1 MKLDT
6 IGKNIRKYRNQ
17 RKLRQ
22 DQLPEKTD
30 LSTNYI
36 GMVERGE
43 KIPAL
48 ETFLKIANALEVSA
62 DMLLADVL
70 YTSYAVKDSLL
81 TNFRTP
87 LRQPVILLGVMDMTT
102 QHIAVRTVRVV
113 VQQHWEM
120 AHTYPATIVGNFL
133 VVFHIIKH
141 LCKFAVDAFRVVVAT
156 N

>member
-1 MKLDT
+1 MRLDT
-6 IGKNIRKYRNQ
+6 IGKNIRKYRNL

-22 DQLPEKTD
+22 DQLAEKTD
-30 LSTNYI
+30 LRTNYM

-70 YTSYAVKDSLL
+70 YTSYSVKDSLL
-81 TNFRTP
+81 ADKLDKLNPEERTKIYD
-87 LRQPVILLGVMDMTT
+87 VIDTM
-102 QHIAVRTVRVV
+102 
-113 VQQHWEM
+113 
-120 AHTYPATIVGNFL
+120 
-133 VVFHIIKH
+133 IKH
-141 LCKFAVDAFRVVVAT
+141 SS

>member
-1 MKLDT
+1 MKLET

-22 DQLPEKTD
+22 DQLAEKTD

-36 GMVERGE
+36 GMIERGE

-48 ETFLKIANALEVSA
+48 ETFLKIANTLEVSA

-70 YTSYAVKDSLL
+70 YNNYAIKDSLL
-81 TNFRTP
+81 ADKLEKLSAEERT
-87 LRQPVILLGVMDMTT
+87 RIYDVIDTM
-102 QHIAVRTVRVV
+102 
-113 VQQHWEM
+113 
-120 AHTYPATIVGNFL
+120 
-133 VVFHIIKH
+133 IKH
-141 LCKFAVDAFRVVVAT
+141 SS

>member
-1 MKLDT
+1 MKLET

-22 DQLPEKTD
+22 DQLAEKTD

-36 GMVERGE
+36 GMIERGE

-48 ETFLKIANALEVSA
+48 ETFLKIANTLEVSA

-70 YTSYAVKDSLL
+70 YNNYAIKDSLL
-81 TNFRTP
+81 ADNLEKLSAEERT
-87 LRQPVILLGVMDMTT
+87 RIYDVIDTM
-102 QHIAVRTVRVV
+102 
-113 VQQHWEM
+113 
-120 AHTYPATIVGNFL
+120 
-133 VVFHIIKH
+133 IKH
-141 LCKFAVDAFRVVVAT
+141 SS

>member
-1 MKLDT
+1 MP
-6 IGKNIRKYRNQ
+6 KNIG
-17 RKLRQ
+17 
-22 DQLPEKTD
+22 EKTN

-81 TNFRTP
+81 ADKLDKLSSDERTKIYD
-87 LRQPVILLGVMDMTT
+87 VIDTM
-102 QHIAVRTVRVV
+102 
-113 VQQHWEM
+113 
-120 AHTYPATIVGNFL
+120 
-133 VVFHIIKH
+133 IKH
-141 LCKFAVDAFRVVVAT
+141 SS

>member
-1 MKLDT
+1 MLSSVWFVYKTNIFIYTNSDRGWLSGGSAMNLET

-22 DQLPEKTD
+22 DQLAEKTD

-70 YTSYAVKDSLL
+70 YTTYAVKDSLL
-81 TNFRTP
+81 ADKLDKLSSEDRTKIYD
-87 LRQPVILLGVMDMTT
+87 VIDTM
-102 QHIAVRTVRVV
+102 
-113 VQQHWEM
+113 
-120 AHTYPATIVGNFL
+120 
-133 VVFHIIKH
+133 IKH
-141 LCKFAVDAFRVVVAT
+141 SS